1 MLNEF
6 LDGYIEAALFS
17 SLDDHDQPLD
27 SNYSA
32 DDLAAETLAQFKID
46 CQTFYNQ
53 NYDAISNDIKKA
65 GIDFWFTRTGA
76 GAGFWDGD
84 WPEHGDAL
92 TEASHRFGEL
102 GLIVGE
108 DGLIYSC

>member
-1 MLNEF
+1 MFDQF

-17 SLDDHDQPLD
+17 SCDVDDTPLD
-27 SNYSA
+27 SKFSVT
-32 DDLAAETLAQFKID
+32 DLAPETVESFKAD
-46 CQTFYNQ
+46 CRKFYDENFSL
-53 NYDAISNDIKKA
+53 ISNNLTDA
-65 GIDFWFTRTGA
+65 GRDFWFTRCHH

-84 WPEHGDAL
+84 WPEHGDKL
-92 TEASHRFGEL
+92 TEASKAFGEI